1 MRTFVGLGVGRL
13 VGLFVGES
21 VGRGVGRGVGD
32 LVCAA
37 HSAPRN
43 ASVCLTVLINAWQP
57 HGSRPIRKSLLR
69 HTTERVSAPSTQQ
82 LALTY
87 RRLGRRWRRPARG
100 RIGRESKRRRGRL
113 QTRNAC
119 AALCYNDWSEEGKT
133 LTELPHAATLAPARA
148 PLHHQRAT
156 RAHTLVGDGVGR
168 RVGLLVGA
176 KKGSVGLP
184 VGRGRGRGVGLALGR
199 GSGPRVGVTGA
210 VGRL

>member
-43 ASVCLTVLINAWQP
+43 ASVCLIVLMNAWQP
-57 HGSRPIRKSLLR
+57 RGMAAVNQKVFAKE
-69 HTTERVSAPSTQQ
+69 TTERVSAPSTQQ

-100 RIGRESKRRRGRL
+100 RLGRESKRRRGRL

-119 AALCYNDWSEEGKT
+119 EGF
-133 LTELPHAATLAPARA
+133 
-148 PLHHQRAT
+148 
-156 RAHTLVGDGVGR
+156 
-168 RVGLLVGA
+168 
-176 KKGSVGLP
+176 
-184 VGRGRGRGVGLALGR
+184 
-199 GSGPRVGVTGA
+199 VGV
-210 VGRL
+210 VLQ